1 MTQITPSAP
10 PLSSARLTAALV
22 LAMLLASL
30 GTSIANIAL
39 PVLGTA
45 FAAPFSGVQRVV
57 VAYLAGL
64 TVAAVYAG
72 RLGDRFGL
80 RPMLAAGL
88 LLFAAASLLCSLAS
102 QLPLLVLARLL
113 QGIGAAFMMTLS
125 MALMRQISTAGRPGR
140 SMGLMGSVS
149 ALGTALGPALG
160 GLLLP
165 LTGWRGL
172 FWMPLP
178 LAIVALLLLLV
189 ALPGQPPATSGVP
202 PGLRQVLN
210 RAMFNTLALNLLVA
224 AVMMT
229 TLVVGPF
236 YLSQGLRLTDGQAG
250 LIMASGPLIGM
261 CCGVPAGRLV
271 DRFGHR
277 YTQRLGLALMAGG
290 TLLLAFTGAAGGVT
304 SYLLAIMIL
313 TPGYQLCQVA
323 NNSAVLAKVPDNQR
337 GTASGL
343 INLSRNLGLI
353 AGASLLGAL
362 FAWATDPAVPATA
375 GAEPVVVG
383 MRLTFLTVGV
393 MLTLTLLSTLR
404 KAAGRQT
411 IPE

>member
-10 PLSSARLTAALV
+10 PLASARLTTALV

-45 FAAPFSGVQRVV
+45 FAAPFSAVQRVV

-80 RPMLAAGL
+80 RPMLATGL

-102 QLPLLVLARLL
+102 QLSLLVLARLL

-125 MALMRQISTAGRPGR
+125 MALMRQTSTAGRLGR

-178 LAIVALLLLLV
+178 LAIVALLLLV
-189 ALPGQPPATSGVP
+189 ALPGQPPAGRSAS
-202 PGLRQVLN
+202 PGLRQVLD
-210 RAMFNTLALNLLVA
+210 RAMLNTLAVNLLVA

-236 YLSQGLRLTDGQAG
+236 YLSQGLRLADGQAG
-250 LIMASGPLIGM
+250 IVMAAGPLIGM

-277 YTQRLGLALMAGG
+277 YTQRLGLTLMACG
-290 TLLLAFTGAAGGVT
+290 TLLLAFTGAAGGVAG
-304 SYLLAIMIL
+304 YLLAIMIL

-323 NNSAVLAKVPDNQR
+323 NNSAVLAEVPDNQR
-337 GTASGL
+337 GTVSGL
-343 INLSRNLGLI
+343 LNLSRNLGLI

-362 FAWATDPAVPATA
+362 FAWATGSGGLATA

-411 IPE
+411 IQK

>member
-10 PLSSARLTAALV
+10 PLASARLTTALV

-45 FAAPFSGVQRVV
+45 FAAPFSAVQRVV

-80 RPMLAAGL
+80 RPMLATGL

-102 QLPLLVLARLL
+102 QLSLLVLARLL

-125 MALMRQISTAGRPGR
+125 MALMRQTSTAGRLGR

-178 LAIVALLLLLV
+178 LAIVALLLLV
-189 ALPGQPPATSGVP
+189 ALPDQPPAGRSASP
-202 PGLRQVLN
+202 RLRQVLN
-210 RAMFNTLALNLLVA
+210 RVMFNTLAVNLLVA

-236 YLSQGLRLTDGQAG
+236 YLSQGLRLADGQAG
-250 LIMASGPLIGM
+250 IVMAAGPLIGM

-277 YTQRLGLALMAGG
+277 YTQRLGLTLMACG
-290 TLLLAFTGAAGGVT
+290 TLLLAFTGAAGGVAG
-304 SYLLAIMIL
+304 YLLAIMIL

-323 NNSAVLAKVPDNQR
+323 NNSAVLAEVPDNQR
-337 GTASGL
+337 GTVSGL
-343 INLSRNLGLI
+343 LNLSRNLGLI
-353 AGASLLGAL
+353 AGASLPGAL
-362 FAWATDPAVPATA
+362 FAWATGSAVLATA

-411 IPE
+411 IQK

>member
-45 FAAPFSGVQRVV
+45 FAAPFSGVQKVV

-80 RPMLAAGL
+80 RPVLAAGL

-125 MALMRQISTAGRPGR
+125 MALMRQTSTGGRPGR

-178 LAIVALLLLLV
+178 LAIVALLLLV
-189 ALPGQPPATSGVP
+189 ALPGQPPATSGAP

-343 INLSRNLGLI
+343 LNLSRNLGLI
-353 AGASLLGAL
+353 AGASLLSAL
-362 FAWATDPAVPATA
+362 FAWATGFAGLATA

-404 KAAGRQT
+404 KTAGRQT

>member
-1 MTQITPSAP
+1 MRPLKPSAP
-10 PLSSARLTAALV
+10 PLSSQRLTAALV

-39 PVLGTA
+39 PALGTA
-45 FAAPFSGVQRVV
+45 FAAPFSAVQRVV
-57 VAYLAGL
+57 VAYLVGL
-64 TVAAVYAG
+64 TVAVVYAG

-80 RPMLAAGL
+80 RPVLAAGL
-88 LLFAAASLLCSLAS
+88 LLFAASSLLCSVAS
-102 QLPLLVLARLL
+102 QLSLLVMARLL
-113 QGIGAAFMMTLS
+113 QGVGAAFMMTLS
-125 MALMRQISTAGRPGR
+125 MALMRQTSTAERLGR

-172 FWMPLP
+172 FWIPLP
-178 LAIVALLLLLV
+178 LAMVALLLLV
-189 ALPGQPPATSGVP
+189 ALPGQAPAGRSAP

-210 RAMFNTLALNLLVA
+210 RAMLNTLAVNLLVA

-236 YLSQGLRLTDGQAG
+236 YLSQGLQLTAGEAG
-250 LIMASGPLIGM
+250 LVMAAGPLIGM

-271 DRFGHR
+271 DRLGHR
-277 YTQRLGLALMAGG
+277 FTQRLGLTLMACG
-290 TLLLAFTGAAGGVT
+290 TLLLAATGAAGGVAG
-304 SYLLAIMIL
+304 YLLAIVTL

-323 NNSAVLAKVPDNQR
+323 NNSAVLAEVPDNQR
-337 GTASGL
+337 GTVSGL
-343 INLSRNLGLI
+343 LNLSRNLGLI

-362 FAWATDPAVPATA
+362 FAWASGTAGGLATA
-375 GAEPVVVG
+375 GAQPVVTG

-393 MLTLTLLSTLR
+393 LLTLALLSTLR
-404 KAAGRQT
+404 KTAGRQAT
-411 IPE
+411 QK